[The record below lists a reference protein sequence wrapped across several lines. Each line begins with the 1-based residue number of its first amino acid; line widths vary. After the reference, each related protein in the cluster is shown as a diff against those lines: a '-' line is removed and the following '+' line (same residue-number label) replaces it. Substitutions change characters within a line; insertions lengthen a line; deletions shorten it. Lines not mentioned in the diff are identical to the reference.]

1 MKKILKTIGFHKFK
15 TEKNKP
21 ILEQLEGEHF
31 LVWFF
36 DGTAKECYDRNDLIN
51 VIEKDNDKKIKYIF
65 DMTDRII
72 LDRNIKIIS
81 DKTSELGKIDR
92 YE

>member
-15 TEKNKP
+15 TEKTKP
-21 ILEQLEGEHF
+21 ILEQLEGEEF

-36 DGTAKECYDRNDLIN
+36 DGTAKECYNKEDLIA
-51 VIEKDNDKKIKYIF
+51 VLEKDNVKKIRYIF

-72 LDRNIKIIS
+72 LDRDIKIVS
-81 DKTSELGKIDR
+81 DTTNKLEKRDK